1 MIKSKHNEWSFIEKR
16 YYVTLA
22 RYTQKVNDCLYLFM
36 VVDVLL
42 LPSLVLHSLCIYFS
56 SKFHSHSDLR
66 WHINP
71 SQVYENG
78 RNSRGFLLHYYTV
91 HLRGKNI
98 IFHESTLVCVRAK
111 LSGRYIR
118 REHNFK
124 NDLSGS
130 FYYYG
135 WKIEMKIKRGNAP
148 KHTTNTRW
156 HW

>member
-1 MIKSKHNEWSFIEKR
+1 MINLSQNSNSPGSLQEEIEQITYISPLIPVIKSKHNEWSFIEKR

-71 SQVYENG
+71 SQVDENG

-98 IFHESTLVCVRAK
+98 IFHESTLCNVCVCACK
-111 LSGRYIR
+111 NIR
-118 REHNFK
+118 
-124 NDLSGS
+124 
-130 FYYYG
+130 
-135 WKIEMKIKRGNAP
+135 
-148 KHTTNTRW
+148 
-156 HW
+156 